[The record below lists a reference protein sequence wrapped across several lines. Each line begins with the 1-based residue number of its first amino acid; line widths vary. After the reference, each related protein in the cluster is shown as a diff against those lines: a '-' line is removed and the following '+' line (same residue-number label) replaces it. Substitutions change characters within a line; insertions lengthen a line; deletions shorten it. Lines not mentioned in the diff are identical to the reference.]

1 MTSRVR
7 SSGTELSFDK
17 QSANRK
23 ILTFCHNSKSGYYF
37 KNFTNFGIA
46 KTNTEMEILNWII
59 LVAGFCLLP
68 TVVLWLCRK
77 FSFLGKIG
85 PVLLLYGLGII
96 IGNIGLMPKQLPAVQ
111 ELLSN
116 AMVPLAIPLML
127 YGCTFNMKG
136 ARSQILALVTG
147 MISVATA
154 VVIGYLIF
162 GRNLPEGA
170 KIGGML
176 TGVYTGGTINLAALK
191 TMLGI
196 KDETYILINSYDILV
211 SFLYLSFLLAIGI
224 KLFRKFLPNTLGNFT
239 QKDEAAIKA
248 EMDKENRKPVKG
260 FFTRIGIAYTTKLL
274 GLTILIVGISA
285 GVALLLPESMFMTIF
300 ILMLTTLGIGCS
312 FIKKIHNMK
321 YSYDIGMYFIY
332 IFCIVVA
339 SMADLSKLDFA
350 GGIGLLGYLLVA
362 VFGSLLMQ
370 VIFAKILKID
380 SDMMVISS
388 VTFINSPPFV
398 PMMAA
403 AMKNKDVLIPGLT
416 IGVIGYAAGN
426 YLGFLMSQLL
436 GLL

>member
-1 MTSRVR
+1 MNI
-7 SSGTELSFDK
+7 F
-17 QSANRK
+17 
-23 ILTFCHNSKSGYYF
+23 
-37 KNFTNFGIA
+37 
-46 KTNTEMEILNWII
+46 NWIV
-59 LVAGFCLLP
+59 LVAGFCLIP
-68 TVVLWLCRK
+68 AGVLWLCK
-77 FSFLGKIG
+77 KYSILGKIG
-85 PVLLLYGLGII
+85 PVLLLYALGII
-96 IGNIGLMPKQLPAVQ
+96 IGNIGLMPEQLPAVQ

-127 YGCTFNMKG
+127 FGCTFNMKG

-147 MISVATA
+147 MISVAVA
-154 VVIGYLIF
+154 VVTGYLIF
-162 GRNLPEGA
+162 GQDMPEGA

-191 TMLGI
+191 TMLGV
-196 KDETYILINSYDILV
+196 KDETYILINSYDILI
-211 SFLYLSFLLAIGI
+211 SFMYLSFLLAVGI
-224 KLFRKFLPNTLGNFT
+224 KLFRKFLPNTLGTFT
-239 QKDEAAIKA
+239 EKDEATIKS
-248 EMDKENRKPVKG
+248 EMEKENRKP
-260 FFTRIGIAYTTKLL
+260 FRSLFTRKGAAYVAILL

-285 GVALLLPESMFMTIF
+285 GMFMTIF

-339 SMADLSKLDFA
+339 SMADLSELNLLAGLD
-350 GGIGLLGYLLVA
+350 LLGYLLIA
-362 VFGSLLMQ
+362 VFGSLLLQ
-370 VIFAKILKID
+370 VIFAKIFRID
-380 SDMMVISS
+380 ADMMVIAS
-388 VTFINSPPFV
+388 VTYINSPPFV

-426 YLGFLMSQLL
+426 YLGFLMSQFL

>member
-1 MTSRVR
+1 MNIV
-7 SSGTELSFDK
+7 
-17 QSANRK
+17 
-23 ILTFCHNSKSGYYF
+23 
-37 KNFTNFGIA
+37 
-46 KTNTEMEILNWII
+46 NWII
-59 LVAGFCLLP
+59 LVAGFCLIP
-68 TVVLWLCRK
+68 ACVLRLCRRY
-77 FSFLGKIG
+77 SFLGKIG
-85 PVLLLYGLGII
+85 PVLLLYAIGII
-96 IGNIGLMPKQLPAVQ
+96 IGNIGLMPGQMPAVQ
-111 ELLSN
+111 EILSN

-127 YGCTFNMKG
+127 FSCRFRMSG

-147 MISVATA
+147 LVSVTAA

-162 GRNLPEGA
+162 GKDIPEGA
-170 KIGGML
+170 KVGGML

-191 TMLGI
+191 TMLGV
-196 KDETYILINSYDILV
+196 DEETYILMNSYDILV

-224 KLFRKFLPNTLGNFT
+224 KLFRRFLPNEAGSFT
-239 QKDEAAIKA
+239 KNDADAIQA
-248 EMDKENRKPVKG
+248 EIDKENENPYKG
-260 FFTRIGIAYTTKLL
+260 LFTREGMAQAGKML
-274 GLTILIVGISA
+274 GLTLLIVGASA
-285 GVALLLPESMFMTIF
+285 GVALILPESMFMTIF
-300 ILMLTTLGIGCS
+300 ILMLTTLGIAFS
-312 FIKKIHNMK
+312 FVRKVRETK

-339 SMADLSKLDFA
+339 SMADLSKLDFV

-362 VFGSLLMQ
+362 VFGSLLLQ

-416 IGVIGYAAGN
+416 TGVIGYAVGN
-426 YLGFLMSQLL
+426 YLGFVMSQFL

>member
-1 MTSRVR
+1 MEIV
-7 SSGTELSFDK
+7 
-17 QSANRK
+17 QSI
-23 ILTFCHNSKSGYYF
+23 ILT
-37 KNFTNFGIA
+37 A
-46 KTNTEMEILNWII
+46 
-59 LVAGFCLLP
+59 VFCLIP
-68 TVVLWLCRK
+68 AGVLWLCRR
-77 FSFLGKIG
+77 FSWLGKIG
-85 PVLLLYGLGII
+85 PVLILYSIGII
-96 IGNIGLMPKQLPAVQ
+96 IGNTGLMEEQMPLVQ
-111 ELLSN
+111 EILSN

-127 YGCTFNMKG
+127 FGCTFKLSG

-147 MISVATA
+147 LISVTA
-154 VVIGYLIF
+154 AVLTGYLIF
-162 GRNLPEGA
+162 GKDLPEGA

-191 TMLGI
+191 TMLGVS
-196 KDETYILINSYDILV
+196 DETYILINSYDILV

-224 KLFRKFLPNTLGNFT
+224 KLFRKFLPNTSGTFT
-239 QKDEAAIKA
+239 EKDEAAIRN
-248 EMDKENRKPVKG
+248 EMNKENNKPHRG
-260 FFTRIGIAYTTKLL
+260 FLTRIGIAYTAKLL
-274 GLTILIVGISA
+274 GVTILIVGISA

-332 IFCIVVA
+332 IFCLTVA
-339 SMADLSKLDFA
+339 SMADLSELNLA
-350 GGIGLLGYLLVA
+350 GGLELMGYLLTA
-362 VFGSLLMQ
+362 VFGSLLLQ

-380 SDMMVISS
+380 SDMMVIAS

-416 IGVIGYAAGN
+416 IGVLGYAAGN

>member
-1 MTSRVR
+1 MNIV
-7 SSGTELSFDK
+7 
-17 QSANRK
+17 
-23 ILTFCHNSKSGYYF
+23 
-37 KNFTNFGIA
+37 
-46 KTNTEMEILNWII
+46 NWII
-59 LVAGFCLLP
+59 LVAGFCLIP
-68 TVVLWLCRK
+68 AGVLRLCRRY
-77 FSFLGKIG
+77 SFLGKIG
-85 PVLLLYGLGII
+85 PVLLLYAIGII
-96 IGNIGLMPKQLPAVQ
+96 IGNIGLMPGQMPAVQ
-111 ELLSN
+111 EILSN

-127 YGCTFNMKG
+127 FSCRFRMSG

-147 MISVATA
+147 LVSVTAA

-162 GRNLPEGA
+162 GKDIPEGA
-170 KIGGML
+170 KVGGML

-191 TMLGI
+191 TMLGV
-196 KDETYILINSYDILV
+196 DEETYILMNSYDILV

-224 KLFRKFLPNTLGNFT
+224 KLFRRFLPNETGSFT
-239 QKDEAAIKA
+239 KNDAEAIQA
-248 EMDKENRKPVKG
+248 EIDKENENPYKG
-260 FFTRIGIAYTTKLL
+260 LFTREGMAQAGKML
-274 GLTILIVGISA
+274 GLTLLIVGASA
-285 GVALLLPESMFMTIF
+285 GVALVLPESMFMTIF
-300 ILMLTTLGIGCS
+300 ILMLTTLGIAFS
-312 FIKKIHNMK
+312 FVRKVRETK

-339 SMADLSKLDFA
+339 SMADLSKLDFV

-362 VFGSLLMQ
+362 VFGSLLLQ

-416 IGVIGYAAGN
+416 IGVIGYAVGN
-426 YLGFLMSQLL
+426 YLGFVMSEFL

>member
-1 MTSRVR
+1 MSV
-7 SSGTELSFDK
+7 
-17 QSANRK
+17 
-23 ILTFCHNSKSGYYF
+23 
-37 KNFTNFGIA
+37 
-46 KTNTEMEILNWII
+46 LNWII
-59 LVAGFCLLP
+59 LVAGFCLIP
-68 TVVLWLCRK
+68 AGVLWLCRK
-77 FSFLGKIG
+77 FSLLRKIG

-96 IGNIGLMPKQLPAVQ
+96 IGNTGLMPGQMPAVQ

-127 YGCTFNMKG
+127 FACTFNMKG
-136 ARSQILALVTG
+136 ARSQILALITG
-147 MISVATA
+147 LISVITA
-154 VVIGYLIF
+154 VVIGFLIF
-162 GRNLPEGA
+162 GRDIPEGA
-170 KIGGML
+170 KVGGML

-191 TMLGI
+191 TMLDV
-196 KDETYILINSYDILV
+196 KEETYILINSYDILV

-224 KLFRKFLPNTLGNFT
+224 KLFRKFLPNTLGEFT
-239 QKDEAAIKA
+239 AKDEAEIRA
-248 EMDKENRKPVKG
+248 EMEKENENPYKG
-260 FFTRIGIAYTTKLL
+260 LFTRSGMKQAAKLL
-274 GLTILIVGISA
+274 GLTILIVGVSA
-285 GVALLLPESMFMTIF
+285 GVALLLPEGMFMTVF
-300 ILMLTTLGIGCS
+300 ILMLTTLGIACS
-312 FIKKIHNMK
+312 FIRKIHDMN

-339 SMADLSKLDFA
+339 SMADLSKLDFV
-350 GGIGLLGYLLVA
+350 GGLDLLGYLLVA
-362 VFGSLLMQ
+362 VFGSLLLQ

-426 YLGFLMSQLL
+426 YLGFLISQLL

>member
-1 MTSRVR
+1 M
-7 SSGTELSFDK
+7 
-17 QSANRK
+17 N
-23 ILTFCHNSKSGYYF
+23 I
-37 KNFTNFGIA
+37 I
-46 KTNTEMEILNWII
+46 NWVI
-59 LVAGFCLLP
+59 LVSGFCLIP
-68 TVVLWLCRK
+68 AGVLWLCRK

-85 PVLLLYGLGII
+85 PVLILYALGII
-96 IGNIGLMPKQLPAVQ
+96 IGNVGLMPEQMPAVQ

-127 YGCTFNMKG
+127 FGCTFNMKG

-147 MISVATA
+147 MISVALA
-154 VVIGYLIF
+154 VITGYLIF
-162 GRNLPEGA
+162 GHDMPEGA

-191 TMLGI
+191 TMLGV

-211 SFLYLSFLLAIGI
+211 SFLYLSFLLTVGI
-224 KLFRKFLPNTLGNFT
+224 KLFRKFLPNKLGSFT
-239 QKDEAAIKA
+239 DKDEATIKS
-248 EMDKENRKPVKG
+248 EMERENRKPFKSL
-260 FFTRIGIAYTTKLL
+260 FTRTGAAYLAKLL

-285 GVALLLPESMFMTIF
+285 GVALILPDSLFMTIF

-339 SMADLSKLDFA
+339 SMADLSQLDLI
-350 GGIGLLGYLLVA
+350 GGLDLLGYLLIA
-362 VFGSLLMQ
+362 VFGSLLLQ
-370 VIFAKILKID
+370 VIFAKIFRID
-380 SDMMVISS
+380 SDMMVIAS
-388 VTFINSPPFV
+388 VTYINSPPFV